1 MESAIW
7 GLIGTIVGALA
18 SIGTTW
24 MSSNNSAKLQKQAE
38 LDNRVECMRALQRE
52 TLLELQEAIKDAAR
66 LLASAHMEDLESYNK
81 TGNFTS
87 SMLSEEVN
95 EGSRLALGRVAILT
109 ERVADE
115 SLRMEIK
122 NLMKLGTEMLLAK
135 SRSESEAK
143 MDHLILKESNVQEK
157 LGIILRNTY

>member
-1 MESAIW
+1 
-7 GLIGTIVGALA
+7 
-18 SIGTTW
+18 